1 MSQTT
6 EAARLDVISVRRK
19 PMRRRSA
26 SVPFA
31 ALFSVAIR
39 DGKKK
44 GLNRNTAI
52 ASKNRRLHVPAAC
65 NTARSERESFRER
78 HVVRRRVLAKT
89 YFVF

>member
-39 DGKKK
+39 DRKKK
-44 GLNRNTAI
+44 RAKQKQ
-52 ASKNRRLHVPAAC
+52 SH
-65 NTARSERESFRER
+65 
-78 HVVRRRVLAKT
+78 RV
-89 YFVF
+89 